1 MTATMKASRWTS
13 SRATWEYGPMRSG
26 PCSWDVFLQL
36 EGTMEDEAVRNPKI
50 RAWVLKH
57 HRGHFVPTEV
67 LRAMNLEPPP

>member
-1 MTATMKASRWTS
+1 
-13 SRATWEYGPMRSG
+13 MRSG